1 LALFSFLYFTLK
13 NILIRFVYI
22 KKNMK
27 KIVVKEIDRLN
38 STIHK
43 GKTIS
48 EYLIYLIEND
58 VKLACY
64 SEFGEKAKNLMVNQ
78 LILENINLNTSLEDI
93 IQEVSFEE
101 VLNY

>member
-1 LALFSFLYFTLK
+1 
-13 NILIRFVYI
+13 
-22 KKNMK
+22 MK

-38 STIHK
+38 STVHK

-64 SEFGEKAKNLMVNQ
+64 SEFGVVAKNLMVNQ
-78 LILENINLNTSLEDI
+78 LILEHISFKTSLEDI

-101 VLNY
+101 VLKK